1 MRRRTITIIALG
13 TLVVSMLLWGL
24 SIPGITYR
32 EPKGMSFVA
41 DLRTGVLT
49 VHNGG
54 SYTRPGWQ
62 IGPRS
67 RRLNWWPYKGSF
79 AQWYPAPGGY
89 RFTLP
94 LWIPALLS
102 AAALLV
108 VRTIPPRDPHACR
121 SCGYSRY
128 GLVPSIPCPE
138 CGAPDHASSYSPRPP
153 VT

>member
-1 MRRRTITIIALG
+1 MRRRTITTTALG
-13 TLVVSMLLWGL
+13 TLIVSTLLWGL

-32 EPKGMSFVA
+32 DPKGMAFVV
-41 DLRTGVLT
+41 DLRTGMLT

-54 SYTRPGWQ
+54 SYTLPGWQ

-67 RRLNWWPYKGSF
+67 GRLNWWPYDGSF

-94 LWIPALLS
+94 LWIPAVLS
-102 AAALLV
+102 AAVLLV
-108 VRTIPPRDPHACR
+108 VRTIRRRKPHACR
-121 SCGYSRY
+121 SCGYSRA
-128 GLVPSIPCPE
+128 GLVTSIPCPE
-138 CGAPDHASSYSPRPP
+138 CGAPHHASTYTRPPP